1 MEKIQA
7 AIAKARATRDKTGQ
21 ITPPAAAPVTEVAA
35 ARAPAA
41 QPSQTVSASEAA
53 LASDT
58 AWLAL
63 SQVTP
68 DPVQLQRSRVVAAE
82 AGAEALPFDVIRTR
96 MLQQMRANNWTRVA
110 ITSPDPGCGKSM
122 VALNLAFSLARQ
134 PEQRT
139 ILLEADLRR
148 PKLARYLGLSA
159 RHDVS
164 RVLEGSA
171 PFFDHALRLGENL
184 AIATQTHSIRSP
196 AELLQGAAVTDTLAS
211 IAEDYAPNVMLFD
224 LPPMRAG
231 DDVMAFIGH
240 VDAVLIVA
248 AADMTTIKQIDHCE
262 RDLAT
267 QCQVMGVVLNKC
279 RYFDDM
285 PHYDYGY

>member
-7 AIAKARATRDKTGQ
+7 AIAKARATRNEAEPA
-21 ITPPAAAPVTEVAA
+21 TPPVTAPAPVATPAAAVQPLTPAPE
-35 ARAPAA
+35 APA
-41 QPSQTVSASEAA
+41 SDAA
-53 LASDT
+53 
-58 AWLAL
+58 WQAL
-63 SQVTP
+63 PRFTP
-68 DPVQLQRSRVVAAE
+68 DPAQLQRSRVIAAE
-82 AGAEALPFDVIRTR
+82 AGTEALPFDVIRTR
-96 MLQQMRANNWTRVA
+96 MLQQMRANNWKRVA

-122 VALNLAFSLARQ
+122 VALNLAVSLARQ

-139 ILLEADLRR
+139 ILFEIDLRR
-148 PKLARYLGLSA
+148 PKLARYLGLPA
-159 RHDVS
+159 RHDIS

-171 PFFDHALRLGENL
+171 PFADHALRLGDNL
-184 AIATQTHSIRSP
+184 AIATQTHPMRSP
-196 AELLQGAAVTDTLAS
+196 AELLQGAAVADALA
-211 IAEDYAPNVMLFD
+211 AVDADHAPSVMLFD
-224 LPPMRAG
+224 LPPMQAG

-262 RDLAT
+262 RDLAS

-285 PHYDYGY
+285 PNYDYGY